1 MSFRPHYTLSFPK
14 LPLEDIEAVFA
25 NSLSWIAG
33 YDIEKHA
40 WVKSKDYNESAYDQ
54 DAWSKLV
61 KDQQTKDLIQ
71 STLDAI
77 ECSPGSSKVRQGMNI
92 LLKGEPGTGKKT
104 VAHAVCNRLKRP
116 MLIIGAHDIPPLADV
131 KPWAAKLASLAIKWN
146 SLLVVDH
153 EYYFGDIQEH
163 LKMMVREFQSHECIC
178 LWASVMSPAIRSPF
192 AATIEF
198 PDLDQ
203 PARRQRWLLVFGRG
217 DLAETIS
224 RGEHA
229 SAPTVKR
236 DRKAEA
242 FLRDIEKISSRY
254 ELDGVQIENCLASV
268 RAITGVTQEAKYNP
282 SGHEEVSQGGSY
294 HLTT

>member
-1 MSFRPHYTLSFPK
+1 MSFPPHYTLSFPK
-14 LPLEDIEAVFA
+14 LPLEEIEPVFA
-25 NSLSWIAG
+25 NSLFWIAG
-33 YDIEKHA
+33 YDIQKHA

-54 DAWSKLV
+54 NAWSKLV

-77 ECSPGSSKVRQGMNI
+77 ECSPGSPEVQQGMNI

-116 MLIIGAHDIPPLADV
+116 MLLIEAHDIPLLADV

-146 SLLVVDH
+146 SVLVVDH
-153 EYYFGDIQEH
+153 EYYFGEIQEH
-163 LKMMVREFQSHECIC
+163 LKIMIREFQSHECIC
-178 LWASVMSPAIRSPF
+178 LWVSVISSAIRGPF

-203 PARRQRWLLVFGRG
+203 QARRQRWLLVFGRD

-224 RGEHA
+224 RGEHP
-229 SAPTVKR
+229 SAGRR
-236 DRKAEA
+236 DWETEA
-242 FLRDIEKISSRY
+242 LLRDIATISSAY
-254 ELDGVQIENCLASV
+254 EFNGVQIENCLASV
-268 RAITGVTQEAKYNP
+268 RTITGRQNITPGEMKIYLRLAVIDILSAQMTW
-282 SGHEEVSQGGSY
+282 
-294 HLTT
+294 